1 MSSRIYLIA
10 VLVFAAIPLWSQ
22 GGPSGAQPAGEGAA
36 IWSPMEASGDAAAED
51 DAPMILPA
59 LLNDDGYSLT
69 FASETPRTNYM
80 SGGVNFLTVYDDN
93 ILPLSGPT
101 VTDVKYSVEP
111 NIDLQQSRSRLTW
124 NLAYSPGFR
133 FYQRNRSLNGVDHN
147 LGLSLQYRVSPHVTL
162 SFGENFQKATDL
174 LYSSD
179 TSFGSGSTPSLLPPS
194 TPRITTLSTVQ
205 ATYQFSQNGM
215 VGIEGTFSGLWYP
228 SRSNLDRLFD
238 STAGGSE
245 VFYMHRVSRSHYLGV
260 TYGFQ
265 KLLTHPG
272 KAETQTQSA
281 LLFYTFTLPP
291 TLEISVF
298 AGPEHADTHNGDAFP
313 LRNLLPATGFNL
325 AWHGER
331 ASVLAGY
338 SKRLS
343 DGGGLAT
350 AARSDRAEASVRW
363 QVARSLTASLG
374 GSYWTN
380 HLLDSQS
387 EFGFGGHT
395 WSETAS
401 LNRDI
406 GERLEA
412 KVGYTR
418 LYQTYPNI
426 PAIASAPNRNNVW
439 VSISYKFDRP
449 LGR

>member
-1 MSSRIYLIA
+1 MSGRIYLIA
-10 VLVFAAIPLWSQ
+10 VLVLAAIPLWSQ
-22 GGPSGAQPAGEGAA
+22 GGSSGAQPAGEGAA

-51 DAPMILPA
+51 DASMILPA
-59 LLNDDGYSLT
+59 LLNDEGYSLT

-80 SGGVNFLTVYDDN
+80 SGALDFLTVYDDN
-93 ILPLSGPT
+93 ILPFSGPG
-101 VTDVKYSVEP
+101 VSDVKYSIEP
-111 NIDLQQSRSRLTW
+111 SIDLQQSRSRLSW
-124 NLAYSPGFR
+124 DLAYSPGFR
-133 FYQRNRSLNGVDHN
+133 FYQRNSSLNGVDHN
-147 LGLSLQYRVSPHVTL
+147 LALNFQYRVSPHVTL
-162 SFGENFQKATDL
+162 SAGETFQKATDL

-179 TSFGSGSTPSLLPPS
+179 ISFAPSSTPSLVPPS
-194 TPRITTLSTVQ
+194 TPRITNLSTVQ

-215 VGIEGTFSGLWYP
+215 VGIKGTFSGLWYS
-228 SRSNLDRLFD
+228 SRSNLNRLFD
-238 STAGGSE
+238 STGGGSE
-245 VFYMHRVSRSHYLGV
+245 VFYVHRLSRSHYLGM

-265 KLLTHPG
+265 KLFTHPG

-281 LLFYTFTLPP
+281 LLFYTFALPP

-298 AGPEHADTHNGDAFP
+298 AGPEHADTHNGNALP
-313 LRNLLPATGFNL
+313 LRNWLPATGFNL

-331 ASVLAGY
+331 ATVLAGY

-343 DGGGLAT
+343 DGGGLA
-350 AARSDRAEASVRW
+350 AAVRSDRAEAAVRW
-363 QVARSLTASLG
+363 QLSRSLTASLE

-412 KVGYTR
+412 KIGYTR

>member
-1 MSSRIYLIA
+1 
-10 VLVFAAIPLWSQ
+10 
-22 GGPSGAQPAGEGAA
+22 
-36 IWSPMEASGDAAAED
+36 
-51 DAPMILPA
+51 
-59 LLNDDGYSLT
+59 
-69 FASETPRTNYM
+69 
-80 SGGVNFLTVYDDN
+80 
-93 ILPLSGPT
+93 
-101 VTDVKYSVEP
+101 
-111 NIDLQQSRSRLTW
+111 
-124 NLAYSPGFR
+124 
-133 FYQRNRSLNGVDHN
+133 
-147 LGLSLQYRVSPHVTL
+147 VTL
-162 SFGENFQKATDL
+162 SFGESFQKATDL

-179 TSFGSGSTPSLLPPS
+179 TSFVSGSTPSLLPPS
-194 TPRITTLSTVQ
+194 TPRITNLSTVQ

-215 VGIEGTFSGLWYP
+215 VGIKGTFSGLWYS
-228 SRSNLDRLFD
+228 SRSNLNRLFD

-245 VFYMHRVSRSHYLGV
+245 IFYMHRVSRSHYLGV

-265 KLLTHPG
+265 KLFTHPG

-281 LLFYTFTLPP
+281 LLVYTFALPP

-313 LRNLLPATGFNL
+313 LRNWVPATGFNL

-401 LNRDI
+401 MNRDI

-418 LYQTYPNI
+418 LYQAYPNI

>member
-1 MSSRIYLIA
+1 
-10 VLVFAAIPLWSQ
+10 
-22 GGPSGAQPAGEGAA
+22 
-36 IWSPMEASGDAAAED
+36 MEASGDAAAED
-51 DAPMILPA
+51 DASMILPA

-69 FASETPRTNYM
+69 FASETPRTNYV

-93 ILPLSGPT
+93 ILPFSGPA

-111 NIDLQQSRSRLTW
+111 SIDLQQSRSRLTW

-133 FYQRNRSLNGVDHN
+133 FYQRNGSLNGVDHN
-147 LGLSLQYRVSPHVTL
+147 LGLSLEYRVSPHVTL
-162 SFGENFQKATDL
+162 FFGESFQKATDL
-174 LYSSD
+174 LYSSG
-179 TSFGSGSTPSLLPPS
+179 TSFVSGSTPSLLPPS
-194 TPRITTLSTVQ
+194 TPRITNLSTVQ

-215 VGIEGTFSGLWYP
+215 VGIKGTFSGLWYS
-228 SRSNLDRLFD
+228 SRSNLNRLFD
-238 STAGGSE
+238 STAGASE
-245 VFYMHRVSRSHYLGV
+245 VFYAHRLSRSHYLGM

-265 KLLTHPG
+265 KLFTHPG

-281 LLFYTFTLPP
+281 LLVYTFALPP

-313 LRNLLPATGFNL
+313 LRNWLPATGFNL
-325 AWHGER
+325 AWHGAR

-350 AARSDRAEASVRW
+350 AARSDRGEASVRW
-363 QVARSLTASLG
+363 KVARSLTASLG

-418 LYQTYPNI
+418 LYQAYPNI

>member
-1 MSSRIYLIA
+1 M
-10 VLVFAAIPLWSQ
+10 
-22 GGPSGAQPAGEGAA
+22 GASE
-36 IWSPMEASGDAAAED
+36 DAAASD

-80 SGGVNFLTVYDDN
+80 SGAVDFMTVYDDN
-93 ILPLSGPT
+93 ILPFSGPG

-111 NIDLQQSRSRLTW
+111 SIDLQQSRSRLTW
-124 NLAYSPGFR
+124 NLAYRPGFR
-133 FYQRNRSLNGVDHN
+133 FYQRNSSLNGVDHN
-147 LGLSLQYRVSPHVTL
+147 LGLSLEYRVSPHVTL
-162 SFGENFQKATDL
+162 SFGESFQKATDL

-179 TSFGSGSTPSLLPPS
+179 TSFVSGSTPSLLPPS
-194 TPRITTLSTVQ
+194 TPRVTNLSTVQ

-215 VGIEGTFSGLWYP
+215 VGIKGTFSGLWYP
-228 SRSNLDRLFD
+228 SRSNLNRLFD

-245 VFYMHRVSRSHYLGV
+245 IFYMHRVSRSHYLGV
-260 TYGFQ
+260 TYGFE
-265 KLLTHPG
+265 KLFTHPG

-281 LLFYTFTLPP
+281 LLFYTYALPP
-291 TLEISVF
+291 ALEISVF
-298 AGPEHADTHNGDAFP
+298 AGPEHADTHNGDALP
-313 LRNLLPATGFNL
+313 LRNWLPAAGFNL
-325 AWHGER
+325 AWHGDR
-331 ASVLAGY
+331 ATVVAGY

-363 QVARSLTASLG
+363 QLARSLTASLE

-380 HLLDSQS
+380 HLLDSQA

-412 KVGYTR
+412 KMGYTR